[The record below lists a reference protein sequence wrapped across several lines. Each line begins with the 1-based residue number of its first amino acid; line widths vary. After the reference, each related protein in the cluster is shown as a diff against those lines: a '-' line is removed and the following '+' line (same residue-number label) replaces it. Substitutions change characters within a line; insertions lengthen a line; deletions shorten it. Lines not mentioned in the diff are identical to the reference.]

1 MRVFKVND
9 KKWKKYVSTRGQQR
23 LKIQMQFGDPL
34 ELLLLRVYVI
44 VLGSLKFVI
53 FSFFATCSC

>member
-23 LKIQMQFGDPL
+23 LKKQMQFGDPL

-53 FSFFATCSC
+53 FSFFATSSC